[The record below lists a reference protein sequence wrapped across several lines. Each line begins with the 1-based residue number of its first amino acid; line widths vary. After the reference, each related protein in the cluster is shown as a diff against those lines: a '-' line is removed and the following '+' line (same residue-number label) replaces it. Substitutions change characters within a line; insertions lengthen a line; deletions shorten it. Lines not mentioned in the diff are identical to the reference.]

1 MNILAVIPARFGSTR
16 FPGKPLALLGGRPLI
31 RWVHEAATKGAVF
44 NRVVVATDHEGIAET
59 VRGFGGE
66 VQMTRPDHPSGTD
79 RVAEVAGRIP
89 EADVVVN
96 VQGDQPFVT
105 ADMLRQLVS
114 PYRSGESPEMATVA
128 CPLPSSSAFS
138 DPNCVKVLLDRKG
151 YALCFSRAP
160 IPYFR
165 EPGPAPVHHHLG
177 LYAFTR
183 PFLERFTRLP
193 PTDLERCEQL
203 EQLRAL
209 EHGHRIRVSL
219 VETPIL
225 EVNTPED
232 LAQAEALLRGS
243 VPAAAPSERFA

>member
-1 MNILAVIPARFGSTR
+1 MNILAVIPARFASSR

-31 RWVHEAATKGAVF
+31 QWVWEAATKEKVYD
-44 NRVVVATDHEGIAET
+44 RVIVATDHDGIAAA
-59 VRGFGGE
+59 VKGFGGE
-66 VQMTRPDHPSGTD
+66 VQMTRPEHPSGTD
-79 RVAEVAGRIP
+79 RVAEVASRVQDAEVI
-89 EADVVVN
+89 VN

-105 ADMLRQLVS
+105 AAMLRTLVA
-114 PYRSGESPEMATVA
+114 PYRAGEEPEMATVA
-128 CPLPSSSAFS
+128 CPLPSSASFAE
-138 DPNCVKVLLDRKG
+138 PNIVKVLLDKNG
-151 YALCFSRAP
+151 YALYFSRAP

-183 PFLERFTRLP
+183 SFLAGYTRLP
-193 PTDLERCEQL
+193 PTDLEKREQL
-203 EQLRAL
+203 EQLRVL

-232 LAQAEALLRGS
+232 MAAAEALLRQY
-243 VPAAAPSERFA
+243 AASR